1 MENRNAKRR
10 AAAAAQPPQQEVM
23 PPVPNDIQQQHQ
35 SSLSYAVPT
44 EIVDLPSGGRFYPT
58 NSPLY
63 GKKSIE
69 VRFMTARDEDI
80 LTSPAL
86 LKKGVALDRLLD
98 NVLMDNSFKSKD
110 LLSGDRNAL
119 MYAVR
124 ITGYGPDYPATLTCG
139 ECGSQYTHSFDLS
152 NFDEMYKD
160 ISDEDIESVHLT
172 EQGTFTYTLPKTK
185 VLIEGKFITGYDED
199 RLINSAQMKKKN
211 KLIETQTTDLLRA
224 IIISAN
230 GVSDPSDLS
239 EFINNM
245 PASDSRAL
253 REVYAKIVPDVKFRE
268 ETVCDH
274 CGTEQEVD
282 VPITTGFFWP
292 QS

>member
-10 AAAAAQPPQQEVM
+10 AAAAAHPPQQEVM

-63 GKKSIE
+63 GKQSIE
-69 VRFMTARDEDI
+69 IRFMTARDEDI

-124 ITGYGPDYPATLTCG
+124 ITGYGAAYPASLSCR
-139 ECGSQYTHSFDLS
+139 ECGSEYTHTFDLS
-152 NFDEMYKD
+152 NFDEMYKE
-160 ISDEDIESVHLT
+160 ISDEDVESVQLT
-172 EQGTFTYTLPKTK
+172 EHGTFTYILPKTK
-185 VLIEGKFITGYDED
+185 VLIEGKFITGHDED

-253 REVYAKIVPDVKFRE
+253 REVYSKIVPDVKFRE